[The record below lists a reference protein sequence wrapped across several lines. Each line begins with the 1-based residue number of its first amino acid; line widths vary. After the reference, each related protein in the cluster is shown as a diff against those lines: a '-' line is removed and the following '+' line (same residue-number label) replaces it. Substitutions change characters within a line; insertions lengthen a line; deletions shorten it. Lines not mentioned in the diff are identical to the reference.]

1 MGISGW
7 KTQLFL
13 KFKFLFLFARQL
25 KVTILDGCISLKSL
39 QKNLVVLGFVDKCH
53 LLLICEIKF
62 LVKHRDSRYG
72 TVQ

>member
-1 MGISGW
+1 M
-7 KTQLFL
+7 
-13 KFKFLFLFARQL
+13 
-25 KVTILDGCISLKSL
+25 TILDGCISLKSL